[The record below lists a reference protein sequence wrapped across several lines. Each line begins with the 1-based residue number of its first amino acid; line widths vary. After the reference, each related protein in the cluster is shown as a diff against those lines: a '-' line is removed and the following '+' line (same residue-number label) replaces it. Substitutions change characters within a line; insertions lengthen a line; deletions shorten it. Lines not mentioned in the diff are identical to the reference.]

1 MLLTR
6 DIAECI
12 RDGSVTAVFRRW
24 DQPRAKVGGTQ
35 RTTAGV
41 IRFTSVD
48 LVSEDTLTEEDAR
61 GAGMPSLAALRKAGE
76 KRAGMQLYRVG
87 VTFDRPDERVSLRQR
102 MPEPDELTAID
113 AALDKLDRG
122 RKSGAWTRQI
132 LAMIADQPG
141 TRAPDLAAALG
152 RQTKPFK
159 ADVRKFKELGLTESL
174 PVGYRLSDRG
184 RTYLDWSAAHRAD

>member
-6 DIAECI
+6 DIAEGI

-24 DQPRAKVGGTQ
+24 DQPRARVGGTQ

-48 LVSEDTLTEEDAR
+48 TVSEDELTDDDAR

-76 KRAGMQLYRVG
+76 KRAGMQLYRIG
-87 VTFDRPDERVSLRQR
+87 VTFDRPDERVSLRQT
-102 MPEPDELTAID
+102 MPASDDLLAID
-113 AALDKLDRG
+113 AALDKLDGG
-122 RKSGAWTRQI
+122 RKSGAWTRHI
-132 LAMIADQPG
+132 LRMIADRPG
-141 TRAPDLAAALG
+141 TRAPDLAASLG
-152 RQTKPFK
+152 RQTRPFK
-159 ADVRKFKELGLTESL
+159 ADVRRFKELGLTESL

-184 RTYLDWSAAHRAD
+184 RAYLDWSATRRGR